1 MKACSRFIIIALSA
15 LALAAGSFSYAR
27 AQGTSKPKATLNAE
41 VATCFP
47 DQTTSAITP
56 AIMRQCVLD
65 FIASW
70 QQSAAVNPQAGT
82 SYTIAASDYGQLVTF
97 NNASPV
103 AVTIP
108 QASGSFALFNVF
120 VRNLGAG
127 TVTITPVAGTID
139 GSGSLALAQ
148 GSSTWIVS
156 DGTNWQR
163 WATTTTSTAITIG
176 TSAVVSGI
184 TNQLLYDNGGVLGE
198 ITKCNNGAYIT
209 SGAGVPSCSSTLPS
223 AVQANIT
230 GTGTL
235 ISGATGAGFTIA
247 LGTSTITGTLGV
259 VNGGTGIALGTSGG
273 VLYFSGS
280 TTIASSAAGA
290 ANALMTWG
298 GAGNAPNAV
307 AITGLVLGNGAIAPS
322 AYAGTSC
329 TNQFP
334 RSLNANGVATCATV
348 ANTDLAN
355 SSITVT
361 IGATT
366 DTPRFTGLGLGGAAP
381 ATGLQVYNA
390 AVAPTGNGQG
400 MLGATA
406 AGGAIVEG
414 QGSSFDISL
423 RNRNGSDVCNAA
435 TGTTTLNCSSIS
447 IASTIIG
454 IGANPTALVGLTAVN
469 GVSANYIRADGAPAL
484 DQSIAPSW
492 TGKHIWNVT
501 STVTSASGAALD
513 DVKVQAST
521 TTVTGTVTITK
532 LAKVGLYQ
540 PTLTDASVVVVTDAA
555 TFYVDNSPLAAGSL
569 TITNPW
575 SILVNAGASKFQAVT
590 VGGLATLQSNLK
602 LPNAGVIYPATDS
615 TTALAIAQSDGA
627 TRFVT
632 FDSLNKRVGIN
643 KTPGA
648 FDLEV
653 NGTIA
658 FGTLDATSLGLST
671 STVTGLTANN
681 SPNATNDFIPYY
693 SAADGRIRKATVGS
707 IAAGATA
714 GVASINGATGALTLS
729 QGTGI
734 SVSTVSTTITVALAN
749 IANLTMLANTSGST
763 TTPSAVNLATAGASW
778 VLIDTKTASSSATL
792 DFTTGIGSTYDSY
805 MFEIVALLPATNAV
819 DLWIRISEDGG
830 STFKSGATDY
840 KYATGLFLDSATTA
854 NVGSTGDSKIRF
866 TAGIMSSTAARAITG
881 TVRFYLPSS
890 TTVNKNFRADIDMNS
905 DASGFIRIAA
915 SGVYVTDANAINAV
929 RFMYSSGNIAS
940 GVIYLYGL
948 RKS

>member
-1 MKACSRFIIIALSA
+1 MRTEMKACSRFIIIALSA

-139 GSGSLALAQ
+139 GSGSLAQ

-298 GAGNAPNAV
+298 GACNAPNGV

-355 SSITVT
+355 SSITVTIGVNVGLSVSGSPVALGSTVT

-414 QGSSFDISL
+414 QGSSFD
-423 RNRNGSDVCNAA
+423 
-435 TGTTTLNCSSIS
+435 
-447 IASTIIG
+447 
-454 IGANPTALVGLTAVN
+454 
-469 GVSANYIRADGAPAL
+469 
-484 DQSIAPSW
+484 
-492 TGKHIWNVT
+492 
-501 STVTSASGAALD
+501 
-513 DVKVQAST
+513 
-521 TTVTGTVTITK
+521 
-532 LAKVGLYQ
+532 
-540 PTLTDASVVVVTDAA
+540 
-555 TFYVDNSPLAAGSL
+555 
-569 TITNPW
+569 
-575 SILVNAGASKFQAVT
+575 
-590 VGGLATLQSNLK
+590 
-602 LPNAGVIYPATDS
+602 
-615 TTALAIAQSDGA
+615 
-627 TRFVT
+627 
-632 FDSLNKRVGIN
+632 
-643 KTPGA
+643 
-648 FDLEV
+648 
-653 NGTIA
+653 
-658 FGTLDATSLGLST
+658 
-671 STVTGLTANN
+671 
-681 SPNATNDFIPYY
+681 
-693 SAADGRIRKATVGS
+693 
-707 IAAGATA
+707 
-714 GVASINGATGALTLS
+714 
-729 QGTGI
+729 
-734 SVSTVSTTITVALAN
+734 
-749 IANLTMLANTSGST
+749 
-763 TTPSAVNLATAGASW
+763 
-778 VLIDTKTASSSATL
+778 
-792 DFTTGIGSTYDSY
+792 
-805 MFEIVALLPATNAV
+805 
-819 DLWIRISEDGG
+819 
-830 STFKSGATDY
+830 
-840 KYATGLFLDSATTA
+840 
-854 NVGSTGDSKIRF
+854 
-866 TAGIMSSTAARAITG
+866 
-881 TVRFYLPSS
+881 
-890 TTVNKNFRADIDMNS
+890 
-905 DASGFIRIAA
+905 
-915 SGVYVTDANAINAV
+915 
-929 RFMYSSGNIAS
+929 
-940 GVIYLYGL
+940 
-948 RKS
+948 